1 MTALFR
7 LAARN
12 LLRNKVRSLLTIG
25 AIGSGMAVFMFLI
38 TLTTGQYQ
46 DMIRVAVSQQ
56 AGHLVVQAPNWQD
69 EREPTLLVS
78 QSAEIDAAIAERA
91 PEATVTQRI
100 LLGGSVM
107 SSQNTAIA
115 QLAGIEPEDEAQ
127 VTEFDDRLVDGEWL
141 KPEDTRGLI
150 IGRDM
155 ADRLDAE
162 VGDKLVFMTQQKG
175 QTETQS
181 RLFRVRGIF
190 RTGASSLD
198 GFFVIGHLDA
208 TRELLLTE
216 DGANQISAHLPD
228 AEQADT
234 LTPLVQDALADRNLD
249 IRHWREAV
257 PDIMGMIAVDRQSN
271 DMVMFIIGFVV
282 ALGVLNAILMS
293 TLERTREFGVLMAI
307 GMPALRVAALVICE
321 GFLLGVLG
329 VLFGIALGYGP
340 ALYLIETGLDFR
352 DVMGETVETSGI
364 AISALI
370 KGAWDWPRIGS
381 YALGM
386 IFFTAIAAT
395 WPAWRV
401 SRLTPV
407 DAMRHH

>member
-1 MTALFR
+1 MIALFR

-12 LLRNKVRSLLTIG
+12 LLRNKVRSLLTVG

-56 AGHLVVQAPNWQD
+56 AGHLVVQAPDWQD
-69 EREPTLLVS
+69 EREPTLLVPR
-78 QSAEIDAAIAERA
+78 SAEIDAAIAERA

-115 QLAGIEPEDEAQ
+115 QLAGIEPLDEAQ

-141 KPEDTRGLI
+141 KPEDTRGII

-208 TRELLLTE
+208 TRALLLTE
-216 DGANQISAHLPD
+216 DGANQISAHLPSAD
-228 AEQADT
+228 QADT

-329 VLFGIALGYGP
+329 VLFGLALGYGP
-340 ALYLIETGLDFR
+340 ALYLIEVGLDFR
-352 DVMGETVETSGI
+352 DMMGETVETSGI
-364 AISALI
+364 AISALMT
-370 KGAWDWPRIGS
+370 GAWDWPRIGS
-381 YALGM
+381 YGLAM
-386 IFFTAIAAT
+386 IFFTAVAAA